1 MTASKGASI
10 AMKFG
15 YLMDFRQ
22 PPELSKISTAE
33 FYSAMFQ
40 QIEYIDQAGF
50 DTIWITEHHF
60 TDDGYLSAAMPA
72 MAAIAARTRRVK
84 IGSYVILV
92 PFYHPLRLA
101 EDAALIDVIS
111 NGRLRLGLGLGYRL
125 EEFDALQIPRK
136 ERLGR
141 TLETIEIL
149 KRAWSGERFSFGG
162 KYFNFKDAR
171 VLPKPISQ
179 PYPELLWGGMAPA
192 AIKRGATLD
201 LGFACNLG
209 AREIELYQQTLR
221 ELGKDPAAY
230 SIVNSRMV
238 FVADSEEQ
246 AWREIEPYL
255 MYQMKLYGKW
265 LAAGEIETAGQY
277 RPDAEQLRKNAILGP
292 PDRVT
297 ELMRKV
303 IDGARMT
310 EVSLMMQFPGL
321 EPRKAMR
328 SLERFTTEVL
338 PALRSSS
345 PA

>member
-1 MTASKGASI
+1 
-10 AMKFG
+10 MKFG
-15 YLMDFRQ
+15 YLMDFLQ
-22 PPELSKISTAE
+22 PPELSKITTAE
-33 FYSAMFQ
+33 FYAAMFE
-40 QIEYIDQAGF
+40 QIEYVDQAGF
-50 DTIWITEHHF
+50 DTVWITEHHF

-101 EDAALIDVIS
+101 EDAALIDVVS

-149 KRAWSGERFSFGG
+149 KRAWSGERFSFEG
-162 KYFNFKDAR
+162 KYFKFKDAR

-192 AIKRGATLD
+192 AIARGAKLE

-209 AREIELYQQTLR
+209 AREIEMYQAVLR

-238 FVADSEEQ
+238 FVADTEEQ

-265 LAAGEIETAGQY
+265 LVEGAIETSGQY

-310 EVSLMMQFPGL
+310 EVALMMQFPGL

-328 SLERFTTEVL
+328 SLERFTTQVL
-338 PALRSSS
+338 PALRGSR